1 MLVGVRDWAG
11 VVLEG
16 SDSEPLQKLNQTDYT
31 KGITLRIAQVSRVV
45 GVGANEMRFVIQVN
59 SKMLKGRYFEGM
71 TLDNIRLIY
80 DYIIGHNIIEFSYED
95 FLEGFVYDAD
105 LCYDAEAKPEVFSK
119 MLSRL
124 HRSIN
129 PNKWRKVNLFNK
141 SATNMGIEF
150 GKRDVHQIQIHSVSF
165 IIKD

>member
-59 SKMLKGRYFEGM
+59 SKMLKDKYFEGM

-95 FLEGFVYDAD
+95 FL
-105 LCYDAEAKPEVFSK
+105 
-119 MLSRL
+119 
-124 HRSIN
+124 
-129 PNKWRKVNLFNK
+129 
-141 SATNMGIEF
+141 
-150 GKRDVHQIQIHSVSF
+150 
-165 IIKD
+165 

>member
-1 MLVGVRDWAG
+1 MDLHLLVPKWDSLRLELPHQKCRILDKSKIGIPYMLVGVRDWAG

-59 SKMLKGRYFEGM
+59 SKMLKDKYFEGM

-95 FLEGFVYDAD
+95 FL
-105 LCYDAEAKPEVFSK
+105 
-119 MLSRL
+119 
-124 HRSIN
+124 
-129 PNKWRKVNLFNK
+129 
-141 SATNMGIEF
+141 
-150 GKRDVHQIQIHSVSF
+150 
-165 IIKD
+165 